1 MISGL
6 FSLLGAAVLVV
17 IDQLIKHW
25 ATAALLPVGNM
36 DVLPGIVELRYCLN
50 DGMAF
55 SMLAGKQTLLI
66 GMTCCAA
73 RVVFFDRDR
82 LAPGDSCLAELRFS
96 SDMVGVFGDHC
107 VLRAYSPL
115 RTVAGGTIVSPL
127 PPLLRRKDPDFQNK
141 LDLLARLPELAAPEY
156 ITAHSGL
163 GLTRA
168 ALSLSGSAGA
178 SHSQLQALTGQSA
191 AALQKQL
198 VQLSSQGEAICWHKE
213 GRMWIASLH
222 FEALIRACLDRAAA
236 LHAKNPLKPSLPSGA
251 LCAGWSDKLP
261 QRLVAR
267 VLEAAQ
273 KKGLLVAEGDGL
285 RLASHKVTLAS
296 DQEGLS
302 RKLLEA
308 HTSAGLT
315 PPNLKDVLE
324 ELGVSSKEAA
334 PVLRLLC
341 EQKKLVRVKDGLY
354 YGNEAVE
361 EILDK
366 VRLWFSD
373 HEDLDVGGLK
383 EILGLSRKYLIAL
396 LEFMDRE
403 KITVRV
409 GDARQYRGR

>member
-1 MISGL
+1 MPAEAL
-6 FSLLGAAVLVV
+6 KKPDEAAMFR
-17 IDQLIKHW
+17 I
-25 ATAALLPVGNM
+25 
-36 DVLPGIVELRYCLN
+36 
-50 DGMAF
+50 
-55 SMLAGKQTLLI
+55 LA
-66 GMTCCAA
+66 
-73 RVVFFDRDR
+73 RH
-82 LAPGDSCLAELRFS
+82 P
-96 SDMVGVFGDHC
+96 
-107 VLRAYSPL
+107 YSP
-115 RTVAGGTIVSPL
+115 
-127 PPLLRRKDPDFQNK
+127 
-141 LDLLARLPELAAPEY
+141 
-156 ITAHSGL
+156 
-163 GLTRA
+163 
-168 ALSLSGSAGA
+168 
-178 SHSQLQALTGQSA
+178 
-191 AALQKQL
+191 
-198 VQLSSQGEAICWHKE
+198 E
-213 GRMWIASLH
+213 GVI
-222 FEALIRACLDRAAA
+222 
-236 LHAKNPLKPSLPSGA
+236 
-251 LCAGWSDKLP
+251 
-261 QRLVAR
+261 
-267 VLEAAQ
+267 
-273 KKGLLVAEGDGL
+273 L
-285 RLASHKVTLAS
+285 RLAW
-296 DQEGLS
+296 QEGLS

>member
-1 MISGL
+1 MVRAGERCAVNVQGL
-6 FSLLGAAVLVV
+6 EVTDIHRGNTLCRPDTLFPSRRWLVRLQCLESAPRPLRQRTEV
-17 IDQLIKHW
+17 HFHH
-25 ATAALLPVGNM
+25 ATQ
-36 DVLPGIVELRYCLN
+36 E
-50 DGMAF
+50 
-55 SMLAGKQTLLI
+55 
-66 GMTCCAA
+66 CAA

-96 SDMVGVFGDHC
+96 TDMVGVFGDHC

-141 LDLLARLPELAAPEY
+141 LDLLARLPQLAAPDY
-156 ITAHSGL
+156 VTAHSGL
-163 GLTRA
+163 DLTRA
-168 ALSLSGSAGA
+168 ALNLSGSAGA
-178 SHSQLQALTGQSA
+178 SHSQMQVLTGQSA

-213 GRMWIASLH
+213 GRMWIASLQ
-222 FEALIRACLDRAAA
+222 FEALIRACLARATT

-251 LCAGWSDKLP
+251 LCAGWGDKLP

-267 VLEAAQ
+267 VLDAAQ
-273 KKGLLVAEGDGL
+273 KQGLLVAEGDGL

-324 ELGVSSKEAA
+324 ELGVGSKEAA

-341 EQKKLVRVKDGLY
+341 EQKKLVRVRDGLY
-354 YGNEAVE
+354 YSSEAVD
-361 EILDK
+361 EILEK

-383 EILGLSRKYLIAL
+383 ELLGLSRKYLIAL

>member
-1 MISGL
+1 M
-6 FSLLGAAVLVV
+6 
-17 IDQLIKHW
+17 
-25 ATAALLPVGNM
+25 
-36 DVLPGIVELRYCLN
+36 
-50 DGMAF
+50 
-55 SMLAGKQTLLI
+55 
-66 GMTCCAA
+66 
-73 RVVFFDRDR
+73 
-82 LAPGDSCLAELRFS
+82 
-96 SDMVGVFGDHC
+96 
-107 VLRAYSPL
+107 
-115 RTVAGGTIVSPL
+115 
-127 PPLLRRKDPDFQNK
+127 
-141 LDLLARLPELAAPEY
+141 
-156 ITAHSGL
+156 
-163 GLTRA
+163 
-168 ALSLSGSAGA
+168 LSLP
-178 SHSQLQALTGQSA
+178 
-191 AALQKQL
+191 
-198 VQLSSQGEAICWHKE
+198 I
-213 GRMWIASLH
+213 
-222 FEALIRACLDRAAA
+222 
-236 LHAKNPLKPSLPSGA
+236 GA
-251 LCAGWSDKLP
+251 LCSGCSDKLP

-324 ELGVSSKEAA
+324 EQGVSSKEAA

>member
-1 MISGL
+1 M
-6 FSLLGAAVLVV
+6 
-17 IDQLIKHW
+17 
-25 ATAALLPVGNM
+25 
-36 DVLPGIVELRYCLN
+36 
-50 DGMAF
+50 
-55 SMLAGKQTLLI
+55 
-66 GMTCCAA
+66 
-73 RVVFFDRDR
+73 
-82 LAPGDSCLAELRFS
+82 
-96 SDMVGVFGDHC
+96 
-107 VLRAYSPL
+107 
-115 RTVAGGTIVSPL
+115 
-127 PPLLRRKDPDFQNK
+127 
-141 LDLLARLPELAAPEY
+141 
-156 ITAHSGL
+156 
-163 GLTRA
+163 
-168 ALSLSGSAGA
+168 
-178 SHSQLQALTGQSA
+178 
-191 AALQKQL
+191 
-198 VQLSSQGEAICWHKE
+198 
-213 GRMWIASLH
+213 
-222 FEALIRACLDRAAA
+222 
-236 LHAKNPLKPSLPSGA
+236 
-251 LCAGWSDKLP
+251 
-261 QRLVAR
+261 
-267 VLEAAQ
+267 LEAAQ

-285 RLASHKVTLAS
+285 RLASHKITLAS

>member
-1 MISGL
+1 MPAEEL
-6 FSLLGAAVLVV
+6 KRPDEAAMFR
-17 IDQLIKHW
+17 I
-25 ATAALLPVGNM
+25 
-36 DVLPGIVELRYCLN
+36 
-50 DGMAF
+50 
-55 SMLAGKQTLLI
+55 LA
-66 GMTCCAA
+66 
-73 RVVFFDRDR
+73 RH
-82 LAPGDSCLAELRFS
+82 P
-96 SDMVGVFGDHC
+96 
-107 VLRAYSPL
+107 YSP
-115 RTVAGGTIVSPL
+115 
-127 PPLLRRKDPDFQNK
+127 
-141 LDLLARLPELAAPEY
+141 
-156 ITAHSGL
+156 
-163 GLTRA
+163 
-168 ALSLSGSAGA
+168 
-178 SHSQLQALTGQSA
+178 
-191 AALQKQL
+191 
-198 VQLSSQGEAICWHKE
+198 E
-213 GRMWIASLH
+213 GVI
-222 FEALIRACLDRAAA
+222 
-236 LHAKNPLKPSLPSGA
+236 
-251 LCAGWSDKLP
+251 
-261 QRLVAR
+261 
-267 VLEAAQ
+267 
-273 KKGLLVAEGDGL
+273 L
-285 RLASHKVTLAS
+285 RLAW
-296 DQEGLS
+296 QEGLS

>member
-1 MISGL
+1 MPAEEL
-6 FSLLGAAVLVV
+6 KKPDEAAMFR
-17 IDQLIKHW
+17 I
-25 ATAALLPVGNM
+25 
-36 DVLPGIVELRYCLN
+36 
-50 DGMAF
+50 
-55 SMLAGKQTLLI
+55 LA
-66 GMTCCAA
+66 
-73 RVVFFDRDR
+73 RH
-82 LAPGDSCLAELRFS
+82 P
-96 SDMVGVFGDHC
+96 
-107 VLRAYSPL
+107 YSP
-115 RTVAGGTIVSPL
+115 
-127 PPLLRRKDPDFQNK
+127 
-141 LDLLARLPELAAPEY
+141 
-156 ITAHSGL
+156 
-163 GLTRA
+163 
-168 ALSLSGSAGA
+168 
-178 SHSQLQALTGQSA
+178 
-191 AALQKQL
+191 
-198 VQLSSQGEAICWHKE
+198 E
-213 GRMWIASLH
+213 GVI
-222 FEALIRACLDRAAA
+222 
-236 LHAKNPLKPSLPSGA
+236 
-251 LCAGWSDKLP
+251 
-261 QRLVAR
+261 
-267 VLEAAQ
+267 
-273 KKGLLVAEGDGL
+273 L
-285 RLASHKVTLAS
+285 RLAW
-296 DQEGLS
+296 QEGLS

>member
-1 MISGL
+1 MP
-6 FSLLGAAVLVV
+6 AEEMKRP
-17 IDQLIKHW
+17 DE
-25 ATAALLPVGNM
+25 TA
-36 DVLPGIVELRYCLN
+36 
-50 DGMAF
+50 MARI
-55 SMLAGKQTLLI
+55 LA
-66 GMTCCAA
+66 
-73 RVVFFDRDR
+73 RH
-82 LAPGDSCLAELRFS
+82 P
-96 SDMVGVFGDHC
+96 
-107 VLRAYSPL
+107 YSP
-115 RTVAGGTIVSPL
+115 
-127 PPLLRRKDPDFQNK
+127 
-141 LDLLARLPELAAPEY
+141 
-156 ITAHSGL
+156 
-163 GLTRA
+163 
-168 ALSLSGSAGA
+168 
-178 SHSQLQALTGQSA
+178 
-191 AALQKQL
+191 
-198 VQLSSQGEAICWHKE
+198 E
-213 GRMWIASLH
+213 GVI
-222 FEALIRACLDRAAA
+222 
-236 LHAKNPLKPSLPSGA
+236 
-251 LCAGWSDKLP
+251 
-261 QRLVAR
+261 
-267 VLEAAQ
+267 
-273 KKGLLVAEGDGL
+273 L
-285 RLASHKVTLAS
+285 RLAW
-296 DQEGLS
+296 QEGLS

>member
-1 MISGL
+1 MYWPAATRVIWRIISPRTPPC
-6 FSLLGAAVLVV
+6 
-17 IDQLIKHW
+17 
-25 ATAALLPVGNM
+25 ATAT
-36 DVLPGIVELRYCLN
+36 
-50 DGMAF
+50 
-55 SMLAGKQTLLI
+55 S
-66 GMTCCAA
+66 
-73 RVVFFDRDR
+73 
-82 LAPGDSCLAELRFS
+82 
-96 SDMVGVFGDHC
+96 
-107 VLRAYSPL
+107 
-115 RTVAGGTIVSPL
+115 
-127 PPLLRRKDPDFQNK
+127 
-141 LDLLARLPELAAPEY
+141 
-156 ITAHSGL
+156 
-163 GLTRA
+163 
-168 ALSLSGSAGA
+168 SLSWRS
-178 SHSQLQALTGQSA
+178 
-191 AALQKQL
+191 
-198 VQLSSQGEAICWHKE
+198 C
-213 GRMWIASLH
+213 
-222 FEALIRACLDRAAA
+222 
-236 LHAKNPLKPSLPSGA
+236 A

>member
-1 MISGL
+1 MPAEAL
-6 FSLLGAAVLVV
+6 KRPDEAAMFR
-17 IDQLIKHW
+17 I
-25 ATAALLPVGNM
+25 
-36 DVLPGIVELRYCLN
+36 
-50 DGMAF
+50 
-55 SMLAGKQTLLI
+55 LA
-66 GMTCCAA
+66 
-73 RVVFFDRDR
+73 RH
-82 LAPGDSCLAELRFS
+82 P
-96 SDMVGVFGDHC
+96 
-107 VLRAYSPL
+107 YSP
-115 RTVAGGTIVSPL
+115 
-127 PPLLRRKDPDFQNK
+127 
-141 LDLLARLPELAAPEY
+141 
-156 ITAHSGL
+156 
-163 GLTRA
+163 
-168 ALSLSGSAGA
+168 
-178 SHSQLQALTGQSA
+178 
-191 AALQKQL
+191 
-198 VQLSSQGEAICWHKE
+198 E
-213 GRMWIASLH
+213 GVI
-222 FEALIRACLDRAAA
+222 
-236 LHAKNPLKPSLPSGA
+236 
-251 LCAGWSDKLP
+251 
-261 QRLVAR
+261 
-267 VLEAAQ
+267 
-273 KKGLLVAEGDGL
+273 L
-285 RLASHKVTLAS
+285 RLAW
-296 DQEGLS
+296 QEGLS